1 LRNEG
6 TAHGIIADAN
16 LTISVGGMTKKVSS
30 DAFKGQNILAGSER
44 RFLLPWPE
52 GFAVGPVQ
60 ADLKLDVER

>member
-1 LRNEG
+1 M
-6 TAHGIIADAN
+6 
-16 LTISVGGMTKKVSS
+16 TIKVSS